1 MRVEKYI
8 ACQLNSYDP
17 NLKPFEDVD
26 DLYEV
31 IHSLFTHISFL
42 NDEIND
48 WAERAWYWENVAIE
62 NGFAER
68 V

>member
-1 MRVEKYI
+1 MRAGKYI
-8 ACQLNSYDP
+8 ACQINSYDP

-31 IHSLFTHISFL
+31 IHDLFTHISFL
-42 NDEIND
+42 NDEITD
-48 WAERAWYWENVAIE
+48 WAEQTRYWENVAIE
-62 NGFAER
+62 NGFGDT